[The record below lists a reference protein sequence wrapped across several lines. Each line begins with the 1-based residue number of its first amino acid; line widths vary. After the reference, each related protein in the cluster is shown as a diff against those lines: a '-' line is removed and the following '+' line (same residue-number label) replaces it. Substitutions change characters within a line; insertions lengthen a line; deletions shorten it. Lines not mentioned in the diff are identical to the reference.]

1 MERFIQL
8 RNKNGSIQEKNDAN
22 AFKSPHKSTLRPK
35 AYKRAA
41 IMLTHQCFFVT
52 LDDYLK
58 MHFLIKIAPGSD
70 IFGVP
75 ASEISEIINPF
86 FNSSKILDKFFFSL
100 NL

>member
-1 MERFIQL
+1 
-8 RNKNGSIQEKNDAN
+8 
-22 AFKSPHKSTLRPK
+22 
-35 AYKRAA
+35 
-41 IMLTHQCFFVT
+41 
-52 LDDYLK
+52 
-58 MHFLIKIAPGSD
+58 MHFFIKIAPGSD